1 MEWHWGRWTNN
12 NSGNYQSW
20 SYINLAIMWRR
31 WLEHFHLIFSLPLG
45 ILLVNTSLKYR
56 VSDTLS
62 LPAAC
67 GGWGWILAADIA
79 LEFTYLKSQYM
90 ISPLIDQIS
99 VLTLIHANPL
109 IPINCLRA
117 LLQEHKHLFLL
128 QLSERK
134 KEVPCISGTFQY
146 FKTYFCL
153 LLVL

>member
-79 LEFTYLKSQYM
+79 LESTYLKSQYM
-90 ISPLIDQIS
+90 NDQS
-99 VLTLIHANPL
+99 LNRSDLCFNFNSCQPSDSY
-109 IPINCLRA
+109 
-117 LLQEHKHLFLL
+117 
-128 QLSERK
+128 QLSESSA
-134 KEVPCISGTFQY
+134 SGTQTPFSSTALRQEEISTLY
-146 FKTYFCL
+146 FRYISIF
-153 LLVL
+153 